1 MYRPLLERL
10 IEFATGQIPAPQLK
24 EARDAFFKQ
33 TGEVYE
39 EDASFETRLACFIEW
54 FVLDRRVDEL
64 TNAEQF
70 MQRLVGEEITFGAQ
84 LAATHRSLFS
94 VQKFGE
100 SNVLLLDLLGNG
112 RFSIAGEVPP
122 GIRKGDIFEGR
133 VIPWGDKVLLSRTL
147 LFHPSEAKDAIMR
160 QVSTAK
166 LKSEAPDA
174 LMARLARMRL
184 RVERYRKIPLEK
196 IYDPN
201 ALFGR

>member
-10 IEFATGQIPAPQLK
+10 IEFATRQILAPQLK
-24 EARDAFFKQ
+24 EARDAFFTH

-54 FVLDRRVDEL
+54 FVLERREDGL

-70 MQRLVGEEITFGAQ
+70 IRQTQGSEVVFAAQ

-94 VQKFGE
+94 VQKLGE
-100 SNVLLLDLLGNG
+100 ASVLLLDLLGNG
-112 RFSIAGEVPP
+112 RFAISGEVPP
-122 GIRKGDIFEGR
+122 GTRKGDIFEGR
-133 VIPWGDKVLLSRTL
+133 VIPWGDRVLLSRTI
-147 LFHPSEAKDAIMR
+147 LFHPSEAKDAILR

-166 LKSEAPDA
+166 LKNETPDA
-174 LMARLARMRL
+174 LMSRLARMRL
-184 RVERYRKIPLEK
+184 RLERYRKIPLEK